1 MSEHGH
7 GGHRDR
13 MRARFLESGL
23 SGFAPHEVLE
33 LLLFYAIPQ
42 RDVNPLSHQLLD
54 KFGSLEGVLSAPP
67 EQLAQMKGIGLNTAT
82 LIALMRPLARY
93 VAKEQLGDKPVIT
106 NKKEAKSFCHHLFL
120 GTKDETLYVI
130 CLNAQGSVL
139 RAIPAIQGTID
150 EIPIYPRAIV
160 GAALLQNA
168 HSVLLAHNHPSGV
181 REPSSADIKTT
192 ELLVHAFAAVDIQ
205 VMDHLVYAGGDC
217 VSISQWQAFQRI
229 APEYEREK
237 AKAADTMRPGRPKTG
252 VARETEGGFLDDW
265 KGFFEPSAESGESE
279 SE

>member
-1 MSEHGH
+1 
-7 GGHRDR
+7 

-42 RDVNPLSHQLLD
+42 RDVNPLAHQLLD
-54 KFGSLEGVLSAPP
+54 KFGSLEAVLNAPH
-67 EQLAQMKGIGLNTAT
+67 EQLAQVRGIGFNAAT
-82 LIALMRPLARY
+82 LIAMMQPLARY
-93 VAKEQLGDKPVIT
+93 VAREQLGDKPIIT
-106 NKKEAKSFCHHLFL
+106 NKKEAKAYCCHLFL

-130 CLNAQGSVL
+130 CLNAQGCVL

-168 HSVLLAHNHPSGV
+168 HSVLLAHNHPSGI
-181 REPSSADIKTT
+181 REPSNADIRTT
-192 ELLVHAFAAVDIQ
+192 ELLIHAFAAVDIQ
-205 VMDHLVYAGGDC
+205 VMDHMIYADGEC
-217 VSISQWQAFQRI
+217 VSISQWQEFQRI

-237 AKAADTMRPGRPKTG
+237 AKAADTMRPGRHRAG
-252 VARETEGGFLDDW
+252 IARETDTDLPAHREAFL
-265 KGFFEPSAESGESE
+265 EPPTGSSE
-279 SE
+279 WEDE